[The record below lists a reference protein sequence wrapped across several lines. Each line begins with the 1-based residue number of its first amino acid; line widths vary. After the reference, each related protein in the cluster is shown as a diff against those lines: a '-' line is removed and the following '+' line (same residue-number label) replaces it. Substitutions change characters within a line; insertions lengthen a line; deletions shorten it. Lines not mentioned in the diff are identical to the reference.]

1 MARKPSSLLRRCEQA
16 KQTQVLKAHTQ
27 NRAGTVSLV
36 SSNPRIPPN
45 ITFNYFS
52 SGPRGGN
59 WSYDLAAVVEGMK
72 FARSIFATYAAD
84 TGTNVMEIVPGSG
97 VQTDQELEQWVR
109 DTSWGHHASCSC
121 PIGKDGDAMAVL
133 DGRFRVRG
141 AKGLR
146 VVDAS
151 VFVSVGSP
159 GKGMRRLLE
168 NVLIRCVAN
177 DSWILY
183 SDEHLYGE

>member
-1 MARKPSSLLRRCEQA
+1 MADHA
-16 KQTQVLKAHTQ
+16 QVLKAHTQ

-52 SGPRGGN
+52 EGPRGGN
-59 WSYDLAAVVEGMK
+59 WSYDLTAVVEGMK
-72 FARSIFATYAAD
+72 YARSIFATYAAD
-84 TGTNVMEIVPGSG
+84 TGTNVTEIVPGPS
-97 VQTDQELEQWVR
+97 VQTDLELEQWVR

-133 DGRFRVRG
+133 DERFRVRG
-141 AKGLR
+141 VKGLR

-151 VFVSVGSP
+151 VFVSAGGLGS
-159 GKGMRRLLE
+159 KGFDGCSANELCSRPFRDSIFRR
-168 NVLIRCVAN
+168 VSIWSVRKRRK
-177 DSWILY
+177 
-183 SDEHLYGE
+183 